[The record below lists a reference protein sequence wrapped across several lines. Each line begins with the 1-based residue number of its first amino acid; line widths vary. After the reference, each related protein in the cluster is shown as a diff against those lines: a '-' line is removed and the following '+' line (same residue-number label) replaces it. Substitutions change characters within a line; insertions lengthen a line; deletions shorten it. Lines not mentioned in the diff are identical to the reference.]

1 MTKTI
6 TSGNT
11 LNSLSQIGV
20 SFQRDGKLALDSVKL
35 SNAMTSNFSDIAALF
50 ATAGKSSNP
59 LIGYT
64 SGTSKTQEGSY
75 TVNFTMTGGVLQ
87 GAVNGVAATVSG
99 TKLVGATGT
108 ASEGL
113 NISYNGPTLSEGS
126 SVISTVNYSIGYA
139 TQFDSVITGLLSETG
154 VVASRTEGINSSISR
169 LDKQSASLTVR
180 MAAIE
185 ARYRNQFTKLD
196 TLMSSMSST
205 SSYLTQ
211 QIAAINANK

>member
-1 MTKTI
+1 
-6 TSGNT
+6 
-11 LNSLSQIGV
+11 
-20 SFQRDGKLALDSVKL
+20 
-35 SNAMTSNFSDIAALF
+35 
-50 ATAGKSSNP
+50 
-59 LIGYT
+59 
-64 SGTSKTQEGSY
+64 
-75 TVNFTMTGGVLQ
+75 MTGGVLQ